1 LPQDFESQRET
12 YYQALKQPLD
22 AEAFISQLQQEMKV
36 ALAQLDEGLANNEQV
51 RILKKNNGRLL
62 GKEF

>member
-1 LPQDFESQRET
+1 MPQDFESQRET